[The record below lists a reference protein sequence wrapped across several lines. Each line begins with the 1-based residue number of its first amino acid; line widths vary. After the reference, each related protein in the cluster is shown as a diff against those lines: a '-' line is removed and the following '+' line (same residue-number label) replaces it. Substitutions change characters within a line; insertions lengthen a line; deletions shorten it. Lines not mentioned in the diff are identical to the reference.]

1 MTVKLT
7 IQNRQATIELVPSS
21 ATLIIKSLKEPPRD
35 RKKEKNIK
43 HHGNLTLDQII
54 DIARTVRP
62 RSLAKDLAGTV
73 REVLGTCSS
82 MGCSIDGMNPHELTQ
97 KIADGEVECP
107 AK

>member
-1 MTVKLT
+1 MT
-7 IQNRQATIELVPSS
+7 IQNRQATIDLVPSS
-21 ATLIIKSLKEPPRD
+21 ATLIIKGLKEPARD

-43 HHGNLTLDQII
+43 HHGNLTLDQIFE
-54 DIARTVRP
+54 IARTVRS
-62 RSLAKDLAGTV
+62 RSLAKEFSGTV

-82 MGCSIDGMNPHELTQ
+82 MGCSVEGMNPHDLNQ